1 MTVWSGFY
9 KLPMDERLDRI
20 ATHGDLDDG
29 ERAILAATSSLPT
42 DTADLL
48 IENATGTYPLPL
60 GWAVGFRIDGA
71 DPAVPMA
78 VEESSV
84 VAAASHGAKLAAAGG
99 GFQTDAMDPVTIGQ
113 VEMRQCPETIAAVF
127 AAHHDRWVAELNA
140 EIPSMVQRGGG
151 VRELRLRKIAAG
163 HCVIHILLDSR
174 DAMGANAVNTLC
186 ELLAPIAAEATGAT
200 PGLRILS
207 NLATERLVSAS
218 CRVPVAAVGGADVAA
233 GIVAADHFAHI
244 DPYRAATHNK
254 GILNGIDPVVIAT
267 GNDWRAIEAGAHAY
281 AALDGQY
288 RGLTEWRVDGD
299 HLEGALTLPLS
310 VGTVGGMTKHHP
322 IARIALKVLGNPS
335 ATELARIM
343 AAVGL
348 AQNLSALKAL
358 ATEGIQEGHMR
369 LHRRNEGIEPR

>member
-1 MTVWSGFY
+1 MGNWSGFY
-9 KLPMDERLDRI
+9 KLPMNERLDRI
-20 ATHGDLDDG
+20 AAHAGLDAD

-42 DTADLL
+42 ETADLL

-60 GWAVGFRIDGA
+60 GWAVGFRIDGTEH
-71 DPAVPMA
+71 AVPMA

-99 GFQTDAMDPVTIGQ
+99 GFETAAMDPVTIGQ
-113 VEMRQCPETIAAVF
+113 VELRDCPDSVGAVF
-127 AAHHDRWVAELNA
+127 AAHHDRWVADLNA
-140 EIPSMVQRGGG
+140 EIPSMVERGGG
-151 VRELRLRKIAAG
+151 VGELRLRKIADG

-174 DAMGANAVNTLC
+174 DAMGANGVNTLC
-186 ELLAPIAAEATGAT
+186 EWLAPVAAEATGAT

-218 CRVPVAAVGGADVAA
+218 CRIPVDSVGGADVAA
-233 GIVAADHFAHI
+233 GIVAADRFAHI

-267 GNDWRAIEAGAHAY
+267 GNDWRAVEAGAHAY

-288 RGLTEWRVDGD
+288 RGLTEWRVDDG
-299 HLEGALTLPLS
+299 HLEGTLTLPLS

-322 IARIALKVLGNPS
+322 VARIALKALGGPS
-335 ATELARIM
+335 ATDLARIM

-358 ATEGIQEGHMR
+358 STEGIQEGHMR
-369 LHRRNEGIEPR
+369 LHRRNDGIS